1 MGDTCGRTFQLLQ
14 FRVSAQ
20 LLPLM
25 TPTPTPAPTLPRQAD
40 RAVRRGVRPLVGLVA
55 GLTLLVSSA
64 VPVGAAGD
72 TRAEQEKVRDQQA
85 DVAKD
90 LDTLNA
96 TTADVKDALDA
107 LDNQVNATE
116 AKLVAAQSASE
127 DAAKA
132 LEAAQLAE
140 KQAEQAV
147 SDMQDA
153 VNELAVNAFVAPPDG
168 GFVETL
174 QSDDLS
180 EAVLKRM
187 FIDVRSERDFDALD
201 LLTKAQNDLENA
213 RSIAEDVA
221 KQADEALAAVD
232 ARFAEVSSARE
243 DQARV
248 VADVQTRLDQKLGE
262 AAGLAELD
270 KELSSQLRKE
280 QEELATKL
288 AAQDRARQQSAAPS
302 PAPSPSGSAP
312 SAPVVNIPSSGSLRT
327 VGGITVS
334 TSIAGNLE
342 RMLNAARAAGHNFGG
357 GGYRSSQGQIN
368 TRRNNCGTSNYAIY
382 EMSPSSC
389 RPPTARPGTSMHER
403 GLAVDFTY
411 NGSLIRSRS
420 SAGFRWLAAN
430 AASYGFYNLPS
441 EPWHWSSN
449 GN

>member
-1 MGDTCGRTFQLLQ
+1 M
-14 FRVSAQ
+14 
-20 LLPLM
+20 
-25 TPTPTPAPTLPRQAD
+25 
-40 RAVRRGVRPLVGLVA
+40 
-55 GLTLLVSSA
+55 LVSSA

-85 DVAKD
+85 EVAKD

-96 TTADVKDALDA
+96 TTSDVKDALDA
-107 LDNQVNATE
+107 LDNQVSATE

-168 GFVETL
+168 GFIETL

-201 LLTKAQNDLENA
+201 LLTKAQNDLESA
-213 RSIAEDVA
+213 RAIAEDVA
-221 KQADEALAAVD
+221 KEADAALAAVD
-232 ARFAEVSSARE
+232 SRFAEVSSARE

-248 VADVQTRLDQKLGE
+248 VADVQARLDQKLGE
-262 AAGLAELD
+262 AASLAELD
-270 KELSSQLRKE
+270 KDLAAQLQKE
-280 QEELATKL
+280 QQELATKL
-288 AAQDRARQQSAAPS
+288 AAQNQARQQSVSAPSPSPS
-302 PAPSPSGSAP
+302 PAPSSPGAP

-334 TSIAGNLE
+334 SSIAGNLE

-368 TRRNNCGTSNYAIY
+368 TRMNNCGTSNYAIY
-382 EMSPSSC
+382 QMPPSQC
-389 RPPTARPGTSMHER
+389 RPPTARPGSSMHER

-411 NGSLIRSRS
+411 NGSLIRSRG
-420 SAGFRWLAAN
+420 SAGFQWLAAN

>member
-1 MGDTCGRTFQLLQ
+1 
-14 FRVSAQ
+14 
-20 LLPLM
+20 M
-25 TPTPTPAPTLPRQAD
+25 TSSPASSPSIAPA
-40 RAVRRGVRPLVGLVA
+40 ARRGLRPLVAVLA
-55 GLTLLVSSA
+55 GLALIITSA

-72 TRAEQEKVRDQQA
+72 TKAERDEVREKQA

-90 LDTLNA
+90 VDTLNA
-96 TTADVKDALDA
+96 TTSEVKSALDA
-107 LDNQVNATE
+107 LDSQVSATE

-132 LEAAQLAE
+132 LDAAKLAE
-140 KQAEQAV
+140 QQAEQAV
-147 SDMQDA
+147 ADMQDA

-168 GFVETL
+168 GFIETL

-180 EAVLKRM
+180 EAVLKRT

-221 KQADEALAAVD
+221 KEADDALAAVD
-232 ARFAEVSSARE
+232 DRFAEVTAARA
-243 DQARV
+243 DQAKV
-248 VADVQTRLDQKLGE
+248 VADVQARLDQKLGE
-262 AAGLAELD
+262 AAALADLD
-270 KELSSQLRKE
+270 QELSAQLQKE
-280 QEELATKL
+280 QEELA
-288 AAQDRARQQSAAPS
+288 AQISAQNRAREQSAASS
-302 PAPSPSGSAP
+302 PAPAPSSSSAP

-334 TSIAGNLE
+334 SSIAGNLE

-382 EMSPSSC
+382 QMSPSQC

-420 SAGFRWLAAN
+420 NAGFRWLASN

>member
-1 MGDTCGRTFQLLQ
+1 
-14 FRVSAQ
+14 V
-20 LLPLM
+20 
-25 TPTPTPAPTLPRQAD
+25 
-40 RAVRRGVRPLVGLVA
+40 AVLA
-55 GLTLLVSSA
+55 GLALIVTSA

-72 TRAEQEKVRDQQA
+72 TKAERDEVREKQA
-85 DVAKD
+85 GVAKD
-90 LDTLNA
+90 VDTLNA
-96 TTADVKDALDA
+96 TTSEVKSALDA
-107 LDNQVNATE
+107 LDSQVSATE

-132 LEAAQLAE
+132 LDAAQRAE
-140 KQAEQAV
+140 QQAEQAV
-147 SDMQDA
+147 ADMQDA

-168 GFVETL
+168 GFIETL

-180 EAVLKRM
+180 EAVLKRT

-221 KQADEALAAVD
+221 KEADDALAAVD
-232 ARFAEVSSARE
+232 DRFAEVTAARA
-243 DQARV
+243 DQAKV
-248 VADVQTRLDQKLGE
+248 VEDVQARLDQKLGE
-262 AAGLAELD
+262 AAALADLD
-270 KELSSQLRKE
+270 QELSAQLQNE
-280 QEELATKL
+280 QEELAAKIT
-288 AAQDRARQQSAAPS
+288 AQNRAREQSATSS
-302 PAPSPSGSAP
+302 PAPSSPSAP
-312 SAPVVNIPSSGSLRT
+312 AAPVVNIPSSGSLRT

-342 RMLNAARAAGHNFGG
+342 RMLNSARAAGHNFGG

-382 EMSPSSC
+382 QMSPSQC

-420 SAGFRWLAAN
+420 NSGFRWLAAN